1 MIQRFPNCFHK
12 DRPMRI
18 RPATEADVPAILSL
32 IRELADYEHL
42 SDQCIATEP
51 LLAQHLF
58 GPEKAA
64 SALVAEV
71 PSPNTAAGG
80 GATSIVAYALY
91 FKTFSTFLA
100 RPGLYLED
108 LYVQPP
114 HRNQGIGTALLQHL
128 AQLCTQ
134 NNYGRLEWSVLD
146 WNTPSIAFYQSLG
159 AHPLNDWTQFR
170 LTGKSLAALAQ

>member
-1 MIQRFPNCFHK
+1 MH
-12 DRPMRI
+12 I

-32 IRELADYEHL
+32 IRELAAYEHL
-42 SDQCIATEP
+42 ESQCIATVS

-58 GPEKAA
+58 GPDKAA
-64 SALVAEV
+64 SALIAEV
-71 PSPNTAAGG
+71 PSPNPTGG
-80 GATSIVAYALY
+80 GATTIVAYALY

-159 AHPLNDWTQFR
+159 AQPLADWTMFR
-170 LTGKSLAALAQ
+170 LTGQSLTALAGAEH